1 MRVPFPAA
9 RMTTAMGA
17 DLGMVTPKRPGK
29 LGAMAE
35 QFLTT
40 EVVLFSKGGIGALT
54 AFY

>member
-17 DLGMVTPKRPGK
+17 DLGMVTPERPGK

-40 EVVLFSKGGIGALT
+40 EVVPFSKGGIGA
-54 AFY
+54 